1 MVSETDGRID
11 EVGQRLLADIGKLR
25 RLEVSIL
32 EAEILRRLTDG
43 RKTAFEL
50 IDAIYGLRRGDK
62 GFNSARLKVR
72 RALRGLE
79 RRGFVSTN
87 LFGREKPYRLTRYGV
102 AVLSSILP
110 EMDRPGIITLR
121 EIAVLVA
128 TTICGLALFG
138 YVSLPE
144 SPGWEPALLL
154 YAAFFTLFGISLTY
168 CIRIIRRVV

>member
-72 RALRGLE
+72 RALRSLE

-102 AVLSSILP
+102 AVLLP
-110 EMDRPGIITLR
+110 GAIAQNGLLWGSFVR
-121 EIAVLVA
+121 EQGQSVAGRRLLVA
-128 TTICGLALFG
+128 PRQKAL
-138 YVSLPE
+138 
-144 SPGWEPALLL
+144 
-154 YAAFFTLFGISLTY
+154 
-168 CIRIIRRVV
+168 